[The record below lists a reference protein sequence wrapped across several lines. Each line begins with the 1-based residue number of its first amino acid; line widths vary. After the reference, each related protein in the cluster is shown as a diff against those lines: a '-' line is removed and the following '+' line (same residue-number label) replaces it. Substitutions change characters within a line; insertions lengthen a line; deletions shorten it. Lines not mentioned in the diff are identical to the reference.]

1 MNKFVKQNM
10 SKNFVIV
17 GLGNPGEEYE
27 NTRHNTG
34 RFVLEAFR
42 AAHDLPTWEAD
53 KKLKALVVKGKLDKI
68 GVLLVEPETFM
79 NKSAASVGAIS
90 PTLLG
95 RKITKGKKFYENLI
109 IVHDDIDLPMGTLR
123 VSYNRGPGGHNGLK
137 SIMKALGSEAF
148 TRVRV
153 GIAKVTAG
161 GKMKKPVGEDAVID
175 FIIGKFSKADGEE
188 FKKIAKRAAEA
199 LTCIIKEGRD
209 KAMGE
214 FNH

>member
-1 MNKFVKQNM
+1 MAKHFT
-10 SKNFVIV
+10 IV

-27 NTRHNTG
+27 LTRHNVG
-34 RFVLEAFR
+34 RIVLEAFR
-42 AAHDLPTWEAD
+42 KAHDLPEWEAD
-53 KKLKALVVKGKLDKI
+53 KKMKALVTKGKAGKVS
-68 GVLLVEPETFM
+68 VLLVEPETFM
-79 NKSAASVGAIS
+79 NDSGKSISAIS

-95 RKITKGKKFYENLI
+95 RKITKGKKFYESLI
-109 IVHDDIDLPMGTLR
+109 IVHDDIDLPTGTLR

-137 SIMKALGSEAF
+137 SVVKVLGSEAF

-153 GIAKVTAG
+153 GVSKVTPS
-161 GKMKKPVGEDAVID
+161 GKLKKPSGEDAVID
-175 FIIGKFSKADGEE
+175 LILGKFSKVEAEE

-199 LTCIIKEGRD
+199 VTCIITEGRD